1 VTRAVRTRLGA
12 VIEPV
17 AWSVVVLATLLLVV
31 AAVYAWRDRLLD
43 DRLLALMALVEV
55 GLLAQLVLGL
65 LGIGDIAD
73 STEQA
78 TFAAYLISLPVIPL
92 GTGLLAIKEKSRW
105 AMGSLAV
112 GAFAVAVM
120 TARCLQI
127 WTTNA

>member
-1 VTRAVRTRLGA
+1 M
-12 VIEPV
+12 IEPV
-17 AWSVVVLATLLLVV
+17 TWTVVGLATLLMVV
-31 AAVYAWRDRLLD
+31 AVVYAWRDRLLD
-43 DRLLALMALVEV
+43 DRLLALMALLE
-55 GLLAQLVLGL
+55 LGL
-65 LGIGDIAD
+65 LVQLVIGLFGLGDIED

-92 GTGLLAIKEKSRW
+92 GTGLLAIKEKTRW

-127 WTTNA
+127 WTTYA